1 MMMITWHH
9 VPLLSCLKP
18 HVSFQSIIQCEHIP
32 QDYVRAHIVS
42 NKIKKS
48 TLEEEGM
55 SELKVKYYL
64 LLASYYQQHDRDALE
79 LAKCFHAIYGTFVGA
94 EVEAFNHQTVASG
107 VGDAMSDGGTAVL
120 GWKEALTN
128 TVVFLCLSEYSNEV
142 KDMMERIRLDPR
154 LEKIVE
160 CR

>member
-1 MMMITWHH
+1 MSS
-9 VPLLSCLKP
+9 L
-18 HVSFQSIIQCEHIP
+18 
-32 QDYVRAHIVS
+32 
-42 NKIKKS
+42 KIK
-48 TLEEEGM
+48 
-55 SELKVKYYL
+55 YYS
-64 LLASYYQQHDRDALE
+64 LLASYYQQHDRNALE
-79 LAKCFHAIYGTFVGA
+79 LAKCFHAIYGTFTGLVDDKSGA
-94 EVEAFNHQTVASG
+94 TSSGSGGEDMNEEA
-107 VGDAMSDGGTAVL
+107 L

>member
-1 MMMITWHH
+1 
-9 VPLLSCLKP
+9 
-18 HVSFQSIIQCEHIP
+18 
-32 QDYVRAHIVS
+32 
-42 NKIKKS
+42 
-48 TLEEEGM
+48 M
-55 SELKVKYYL
+55 SALKVKYYS

-79 LAKCFHAIYGTFVGA
+79 LAKCFHAIYGTFVGEA
-94 EVEAFNHQTVASG
+94 VEVGTDQTVG
-107 VGDAMSDGGTAVL
+107 GGGGGDAMSDEATAAL

>member
-1 MMMITWHH
+1 
-9 VPLLSCLKP
+9 
-18 HVSFQSIIQCEHIP
+18 
-32 QDYVRAHIVS
+32 
-42 NKIKKS
+42 
-48 TLEEEGM
+48 M

-94 EVEAFNHQTVASG
+94 AVDSVNDQSIASG
-107 VGDAMSDGGTAVL
+107 VGDAMSDEATAVL